1 MRTGKRHSPRARKR
15 SPGEPVTI
23 GEVARR
29 AGVSIATV
37 SRVLNNVP
45 RGVGGVLRKRVLK
58 AARELDYH
66 PNALARSLHQKR
78 THTLGLLITDIAN
91 PYYAGITRGIED
103 VSRRHG
109 YALFICNTDR
119 DPATMAHYIEVLRE
133 QRVDGIII
141 GGGGTPGRRHFQTLH
156 DRGIPAVLIGRYDV
170 PLPAVRIDNVK
181 GGWEAATHLIRL
193 GHRRIAILSGPMT
206 STSIQDRMRGY
217 RRALKEHGLS
227 LPKDWVLHGDL
238 RPASALQL
246 AERLL
251 TARRQPT
258 AILAANDQMAI
269 ATIRAAHHLGLR
281 VPEDLSVVGFDN
293 IELASY
299 MSPALTTMGL
309 PLYRMGVAAA
319 ETAIR
324 LLAGTP
330 GNEEAWFT
338 PELIVRESTGPPPVV
353 ADRTIQPRQGPGS
366 KGRDA

>member
-1 MRTGKRHSPRARKR
+1 MGTGGQHPNPAKRHL
-15 SPGEPVTI
+15 PGEPVTI

-45 RGVGGVLRKRVLK
+45 RGVGAALRRRVLK
-58 AARELDYH
+58 AAQALDYR

-78 THTLGLLITDIAN
+78 TRTLGLLITDIAN
-91 PYYAGITRGIED
+91 PYYAEITRGIED

-119 DPATMAHYIEVLRE
+119 NPDTMAGYIQALRE
-133 QRVDGIII
+133 KRVDGIII
-141 GGGGTPGRRHFQTLH
+141 GGGGTPGRRQFQALH
-156 DRGIPAVLIGRYDV
+156 DRGVPAVLIGRYDV

-251 TARRQPT
+251 TARRRPT

-269 ATIRAAHHLGLR
+269 ATIRAALKLGLR

-299 MSPALTTMGL
+299 GSPALTTLGV
-309 PLYRMGVAAA
+309 PLYRIGVAAA

-338 PELIVRESTGPPPVV
+338 PELIVRESTGSPPVV